1 MSASYFLNFFFDR
14 LFFFLQGVESVRP
27 REQHFQVQVHRRTR
41 SMPRCC
47 DLTELLML
55 IMWASMLIMISNCS
69 QFQVINYVKKY
80 CLSLIFYI
88 GTKIYD
94 LATTW
99 NLKTSFMHYICGVK
113 FICRCMSQL

>member
-1 MSASYFLNFFFDR
+1 M
-14 LFFFLQGVESVRP
+14 
-27 REQHFQVQVHRRTR
+27 
-41 SMPRCC
+41 
-47 DLTELLML
+47 LT
-55 IMWASMLIMISNCS
+55 MISNCS
-69 QFQVINYVKKY
+69 RFQVINYVKKY

-99 NLKTSFMHYICGVK
+99 NLKTSFVHYIGGVK